1 MACIGL
7 TQCVK
12 EKAHVG
18 WATLARSPTK
28 RGRAMFTTHMHL
40 AAREFDINWVIVL
53 IALAALVLTVMYTPA
68 WQMPVPSAGPI
79 VVGMP

>member
-1 MACIGL
+1 
-7 TQCVK
+7 
-12 EKAHVG
+12 
-18 WATLARSPTK
+18 
-28 RGRAMFTTHMHL
+28 MFTTHMHL